1 MSLDFERI
9 QSRPSQ
15 SRFARAL
22 FGLLAIPLSI
32 PISGCGPSEPKE
44 ISAATSGYMP
54 AEKTAAKSSSVD
66 TKPAVANSESPAILS
81 RADDQ
86 NSSNNL
92 TTAPAIPAFQP
103 GKLDPKIASKTYM
116 KLQLGDLNGAQGLM
130 QFLETSS
137 RAVRELLADGRQ
149 KLLTKDVLLDRGM
162 ELSRMKLEAS
172 QRLEKLAANDDEKAV
187 AAVGKLEAY
196 SQMASFGDV
205 AASDNLRELAS
216 AEMKNS
222 DKRVSQQAKSISL
235 SLLVN
240 DYDNGTAKIEE
251 LLALANTILLD
262 GIDLTATNLNAL
274 MQATEALSKHEAD
287 AAALQLAQKIE
298 EGFREN
304 AEPQIALS
312 AWELHASRL
321 KETNEIGA
329 LLQSDS
335 KEDQNPV
342 RARAAIDSFM
352 AKIPSP
358 WTAFFLVQ
366 IAIKV
371 EYSGRPYI
379 AKEMIEAAETQIK
392 NLKDPDAQAELERN
406 CKQFR
411 SRFEILN
418 KPLNLS
424 QLVDTAGKPVDL
436 NRYKGKVVLVD
447 FWATWCGPCLQE
459 IPNIEEAFAA
469 YNKDGFEVIG
479 VNLDEDRPALDQF
492 LASKKLLWSTYVSSK
507 PDAVGFDTPLAREI
521 GISAIPFIAIIGK
534 DGNVAGIHIRGRK
547 IQDKIVELLAKE

>member
-1 MSLDFERI
+1 MSLDFKRI
-9 QSRPSQ
+9 QSRLSQ
-15 SRFARAL
+15 RRSAWTL
-22 FGLLAIPLSI
+22 VHLLAIPFSI
-32 PISGCGPSEPKE
+32 TIAGCGPSEPNE
-44 ISAATSGYMP
+44 ISAANSGYLP
-54 AEKTAAKSSSVD
+54 AKETTAKSTPVD
-66 TKPAVANSESPAILS
+66 TKSAVVNSERSVSPG
-81 RADDQ
+81 RPGVQ
-86 NSSNNL
+86 NSSDKL
-92 TTAPAIPAFQP
+92 PTAPAIPAFQP

-116 KLQLGDLNGAQGLM
+116 KLQLGDLNGAQPLM
-130 QFLETSS
+130 QFLDASS

-149 KLLTKDVLLDRGM
+149 KLLTRDVLLDRGM

-172 QRLEKLAANDDEKAV
+172 QRLEKLAANEDEKAV
-187 AAVGKLEAY
+187 ASVGKLEAY

-216 AEMKNS
+216 AEMKNA

-235 SLLVN
+235 SLRVN
-240 DYDNGTAKIEE
+240 DYESGTAKIEE
-251 LLALANTILLD
+251 LLALANTVLLD
-262 GIDLTATNLNAL
+262 GKDLTATNLNAL
-274 MQATEALSKHEAD
+274 MQAIEAMSKHKAD
-287 AAALQLAQKIE
+287 DAALQLAQKVE
-298 EGFREN
+298 EAFREN

-335 KEDQNPV
+335 KEDQDPV
-342 RARAAIDSFM
+342 RVRAAVDAIM

-379 AKEMIEAAETQIK
+379 AKELIEVAETQIK

-411 SRFEILN
+411 SRFAILN

-424 QLVDTAGKPVDL
+424 ELVDTAGKPVDP

-469 YNKDGFEVIG
+469 YNKEGFEVIG
-479 VNLDEDRPALDQF
+479 VNLDEDRSKLDKF

-507 PDAVGFDTPLAREI
+507 PDAVGFETPLASEI

>member
-9 QSRPSQ
+9 QSRPPQ
-15 SRFARAL
+15 SRSAWAL
-22 FGLLAIPLSI
+22 VRLLAIPLSI
-32 PISGCGPSEPKE
+32 PIAGCGPSEPKE

-54 AEKTAAKSSSVD
+54 TEKTAAKSTSVD
-66 TKPAVANSESPAILS
+66 TQSAVVNSETPASLS
-81 RADDQ
+81 STGDQ
-86 NSSNNL
+86 NSSNKL
-92 TTAPAIPAFQP
+92 PTAPSIPAFQP

-116 KLQLGDLNGAQGLM
+116 KLQLGDLNGSQGLI

-149 KLLTKDVLLDRGM
+149 KLLSRDVLLDRGM

-216 AEMKNS
+216 AEMKNT

-240 DYDNGTAKIEE
+240 DYDNGTAKIDE
-251 LLALANTILLD
+251 LLALANTILSD
-262 GIDLTATNLNAL
+262 GKDLTATNLNAL
-274 MQATEALSKHEAD
+274 MQAIEALAKHEAD
-287 AAALQLAQKIE
+287 TAALQLAQKIE
-298 EGFREN
+298 EAFREN

-335 KEDQNPV
+335 KEDQDPV
-342 RARAAIDSFM
+342 RARAAIDALM

-379 AKEMIEAAETQIK
+379 AKEMIEVAETQIK

-424 QLVDTAGKPVDL
+424 ELVDTAGKAVDL

-447 FWATWCGPCLQE
+447 FWASWCGPCLQE

-479 VNLDEDRPALDQF
+479 VNLDEDRNKLDQF
-492 LASKKLLWSTYVSSK
+492 LASKKLLWNTYVSSK
-507 PDAVGFDTPLAREI
+507 PDAIGFETPLAREI

>member
-22 FGLLAIPLSI
+22 FGLLSIPLSI

-342 RARAAIDSFM
+342 RARAAIDSLM

>member
-9 QSRPSQ
+9 QSRPPQ
-15 SRFARAL
+15 SRSAWAL
-22 FGLLAIPLSI
+22 VRLLAIPLSI
-32 PISGCGPSEPKE
+32 PIAGCGPSEPKE

-54 AEKTAAKSSSVD
+54 TEKTAAKSTSVD
-66 TKPAVANSESPAILS
+66 TQSAVVNSETPASLS
-81 RADDQ
+81 STGDQ
-86 NSSNNL
+86 NSSNKL
-92 TTAPAIPAFQP
+92 PTAPSIPAFQP

-116 KLQLGDLNGAQGLM
+116 KLQLGDLNGSQGLI

-149 KLLTKDVLLDRGM
+149 KLLSRELLLDRGM

-216 AEMKNS
+216 AEMKNT

-240 DYDNGTAKIEE
+240 DYDNGTAKIDE
-251 LLALANTILLD
+251 LLALANTILSD
-262 GIDLTATNLNAL
+262 GKDLTATNLNAL
-274 MQATEALSKHEAD
+274 MQAIEALAKHEAD
-287 AAALQLAQKIE
+287 TAALQLAQKIE
-298 EGFREN
+298 EAFREN

-335 KEDQNPV
+335 KEDQDPV
-342 RARAAIDSFM
+342 RARAAIDALM

-379 AKEMIEAAETQIK
+379 AKEMIEVAETQIK

-424 QLVDTAGKPVDL
+424 ELVDTAGKAVDL

-447 FWATWCGPCLQE
+447 FWASWCGPCLQE

-479 VNLDEDRPALDQF
+479 VNLDEDRNKLDQF
-492 LASKKLLWSTYVSSK
+492 LASKKLLWNTYVSSK
-507 PDAVGFDTPLAREI
+507 PDAIGFETPLAREI